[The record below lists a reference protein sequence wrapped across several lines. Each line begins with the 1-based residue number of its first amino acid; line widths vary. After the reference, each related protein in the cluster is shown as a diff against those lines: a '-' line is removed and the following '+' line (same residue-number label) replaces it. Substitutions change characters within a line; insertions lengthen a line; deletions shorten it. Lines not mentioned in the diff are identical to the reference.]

1 MAFRQVLGQYSEIH
15 EYQVRQT
22 VNGADIDLL
31 INDDADL
38 DPITIHQIEEKLSD
52 KLVKLGLREST
63 ANVQVAVVEKLNRH
77 P

>member
-1 MAFRQVLGQYSEIH
+1 MEIH

-38 DPITIHQIEEKLSD
+38 DPITINQIEEKLNS
-52 KLVKLGLREST
+52 KLVKLGVQEST
-63 ANVQVAVVEKLNRH
+63 VNVQVRVVKKLNRH
-77 P
+77 PEESTVD